1 MEKLIIITI
10 VTLSFIHVLKTI
22 FKKHTYCKNCNKS
35 CKKNDIITKVE
46 KKR

>member
-22 FKKHTYCKNCNKS
+22 FKKGNSCKNCNKS
-35 CKKNDIITKVE
+35 CKKNGIITKV
-46 KKR
+46 KKNG

>member
-22 FKKHTYCKNCNKS
+22 FKKILLAKIVINPV
-35 CKKNDIITKVE
+35 KK
-46 KKR
+46 